1 MHILNWSARRSGPAM
16 TIHGVAEI
24 DGSRVKIT
32 GVRKIEVRGRLVV
45 AVDGEGDEHILKAL
59 H

>member
-16 TIHGVAEI
+16 TIHGTAEI
-24 DGSRVKIT
+24 DGSRVKIA
-32 GVRKIEVRGRLVV
+32 GVKLIEVRGRLVV
-45 AVDGEGDEHILKAL
+45 AVDGEGDEHILKAM